1 MIRYRQLGKIPD
13 ARSPDADDAIVAGRV
28 RHCVDRTDYQV
39 KNDLL
44 KLDAI
49 ADNWT
54 CNRSDAGLIRLAPFG
69 IQGVSDLRLKNSRN
83 SDLSYRLRSYS
94 IASKDIVLEGIVR
107 RIT

>member
-1 MIRYRQLGKIPD
+1 MIDIASSAKFPTRE
-13 ARSPDADDAIVAGRV
+13 ARMLMTVIVAGRV

-39 KNDLL
+39 KIDLL

-69 IQGVSDLRLKNSRN
+69 IQGC
-83 SDLSYRLRSYS
+83 
-94 IASKDIVLEGIVR
+94 
-107 RIT
+107 